1 MKRKEIPITC
11 LLDSKICRV
20 FQIIGCK
27 QSRQVNIFALGDKYK
42 IKKKHVLS
50 WYRNGNSFYIECHI
64 LQNSSCVS
72 SCDSTE
78 ILYLQILHF

>member
-42 IKKKHVLS
+42 IKKKTCL
-50 WYRNGNSFYIECHI
+50 I
-64 LQNSSCVS
+64 LVQ
-72 SCDSTE
+72 E
-78 ILYLQILHF
+78 W